1 MVIDLAAATPEFL
14 RLVLALALGGL
25 IGLERMLRRH
35 PAGIHTNALVALGS
49 ASFVVAGMLLPGDV
63 SRVAAQVVT
72 GIGFVCAGVILHRG
86 ADVRGLN
93 TAATMWC
100 SSAVGVLAGSGLLVL
115 AVGVAALVLFTNIVL
130 HWIEHD
136 ALRKPGADER

>member
-25 IGLERMLRRH
+25 IGLERMLRHH

-72 GIGFVCAGVILHRG
+72 GIAGVILHRG

-115 AVGVAALVLFTNIVL
+115 AVGVAALVLFTNILL

>member
-1 MVIDLAAATPEFL
+1 
-14 RLVLALALGGL
+14 
-25 IGLERMLRRH
+25 
-35 PAGIHTNALVALGS
+35 
-49 ASFVVAGMLLPGDV
+49 
-63 SRVAAQVVT
+63 
-72 GIGFVCAGVILHRG
+72 LHRG

>member
-25 IGLERMLRRH
+25 IGLERMLRHH

-115 AVGVAALVLFTNIVL
+115 AVGVAALVLFTNILL